1 MKLPSFG
8 QSIFS
13 EMTELAQTHGAI
25 NLAQGFPEFGPDPEL
40 LQCFHHALDAY
51 SAQYAPMPGLLE
63 LREAIAQ
70 DQNRRNALSYDA
82 ASEVTVVAG
91 ATLGIFSALQALCGP
106 GDEVIL
112 LEPAFDCY
120 RPAVLMAGAK
130 ALPLALQRVEDGF
143 QIDWPAL
150 ESALNAKT
158 KAILIN
164 SPHNPTGM
172 VWTAEDWQQLAQILP
187 KETLVMSDEV
197 YEAMMLDGQSLASPH
212 HLPELRERSLRF
224 ISFGKTYHATG
235 WKLGAVLASARCTSM
250 LRNAYQFIAFSA
262 SVPTQYALLEFMKL
276 RPHYP
281 DRLGAFFRAKR
292 DLLRAELEGS
302 GFRPLSTQ
310 GGYFMMVD
318 YSEASLL
325 PDREMA
331 KMLTIE
337 AGLAAIPLSPFYQGD
352 RVQSGLLRLCFAKE
366 EATLREASRR
376 LKVWAGR

>member
-13 EMTELAQTHGAI
+13 EMTELAHKQGAI

-40 LQCFHHALDAY
+40 LQCFHHALDAH
-51 SAQYAPMPGLLE
+51 SAQYAPMPGLLA

-106 GDEVIL
+106 SDEVVI

-130 ALPLALQRVEDGF
+130 PIPLALKRVQDGF

-150 ESALNAKT
+150 KSALNSRT

-172 VWTAEDWQQLAQILP
+172 VWTIEDWEQLGFVAI
-187 KETLVMSDEV
+187 VS
-197 YEAMMLDGQSLASPH
+197 
-212 HLPELRERSLRF
+212 ERWLIENGF
-224 ISFGKTYHATG
+224 LT
-235 WKLGAVLASARCTSM
+235 
-250 LRNAYQFIAFSA
+250 
-262 SVPTQYALLEFMKL
+262 PTMKI
-276 RPHYP
+276 
-281 DRLGAFFRAKR
+281 KR
-292 DLLRAELEGS
+292 S
-302 GFRPLSTQ
+302 
-310 GGYFMMVD
+310 
-318 YSEASLL
+318 
-325 PDREMA
+325 
-331 KMLTIE
+331 TIE
-337 AGLAAIPLSPFYQGD
+337 AHYKPQLDAWY
-352 RVQSGLLRLCFAKE
+352 
-366 EATLREASRR
+366 ASKK
-376 LKVWAGR
+376 KVIWG

>member
-1 MKLPSFG
+1 
-8 QSIFS
+8 
-13 EMTELAQTHGAI
+13 
-25 NLAQGFPEFGPDPEL
+25 
-40 LQCFHHALDAY
+40 
-51 SAQYAPMPGLLE
+51 MPGLLA

-70 DQNRRNALSYDA
+70 DQNRRNALSYDG
-82 ASEVTVVAG
+82 ASEITAVAG

-106 GDEVIL
+106 SDEVVI

-130 ALPLALQRVEDGF
+130 PIPLALKRVPDGF

-150 ESALNAKT
+150 KSALNSRT

-172 VWTAEDWQQLAQILP
+172 VWTIEDWEQLARILP
-187 KETLVMSDEV
+187 KETMVMSDEV

-262 SVPTQYALLEFMKL
+262 SIPTQYALLEFMKVQ
-276 RPHYP
+276 PHYP
-281 DRLGAFFRAKR
+281 DRLGEFFRAKR

-318 YSEASLL
+318 YSETSSL

-331 KMLTIE
+331 ELLTIE
-337 AGLAAIPLSPFYQGD
+337 AGVATIPLSPFYQGNQ
-352 RVQSGLLRLCFAKE
+352 VQSGLLRLCFAKE
-366 EATLREASRR
+366 EGTLREASRR
-376 LKVWAGR
+376 LRVWAGR